1 MVAADVRRPSQ
12 ILPTHE
18 AAHASIVAAAL
29 SSYAALCTD
38 LDTAERALGELWQ
51 FAQPPPAALPPKPPP
66 ASLPAP
72 PVESSPRRYAAIER
86 VAAAHRRRREAA
98 RGESPAPTA
107 AHAMWFDSPPPTPP
121 KPAAAPTPPKPA
133 FALPATAA
141 PPPRPAAPPAD
152 GARCARALRHLL
164 LRDAL
169 ARYRAGAHHAE
180 EQLAYAVA
188 AAPAELARVRLQCA
202 LARWAGA
209 AASASAAARMRGALF
224 ETRRHDG
231 LLRAVRRWLAWR
243 RRALVWR
250 QKSLRRLTAAGGPL
264 RLHNDHMRTFDARG
278 LFVEF
283 GNAVMAKTWRERRRR
298 AVVFCA
304 WALATHA
311 DVLKADSVL
320 DAFSLLGPSRV

>member
-18 AAHASIVAAAL
+18 AAHASIVAAAI
-29 SSYAALCTD
+29 SSYAALCAD

-51 FAQPPPAALPPKPPP
+51 FAQPPAALPPKPPP

-72 PVESSPRRYAAIER
+72 PVESPRRYAAIER

-133 FALPATAA
+133 LALPATAA
-141 PPPRPAAPPAD
+141 APPRPAAPPAD
-152 GARCARALRHLL
+152 GTRCARALRHLL

-169 ARYRAGAHHAE
+169 ARYRAGAHHAQ

-250 QKSLRRLTAAGGPL
+250 QKSLRRVAAAGGPL

-320 DAFSLLGPSRV
+320 DAFSLLGPSRA

>member
-1 MVAADVRRPSQ
+1 M
-12 ILPTHE
+12 
-18 AAHASIVAAAL
+18 
-29 SSYAALCTD
+29 
-38 LDTAERALGELWQ
+38 
-51 FAQPPPAALPPKPPP
+51 
-66 ASLPAP
+66 
-72 PVESSPRRYAAIER
+72 
-86 VAAAHRRRREAA
+86 
-98 RGESPAPTA
+98 
-107 AHAMWFDSPPPTPP
+107 
-121 KPAAAPTPPKPA
+121 
-133 FALPATAA
+133 
-141 PPPRPAAPPAD
+141 
-152 GARCARALRHLL
+152 
-164 LRDAL
+164 
-169 ARYRAGAHHAE
+169 
-180 EQLAYAVA
+180 A

-250 QKSLRRLTAAGGPL
+250 QKSLCRLTAAGGPL

>member
-1 MVAADVRRPSQ
+1 MVDETQLGRGAADVQQQRMVDIELAGDLRGDSLSCWQ
-12 ILPTHE
+12 RLDHE
-18 AAHASIVAAAL
+18 LRHTTAPVISCAAL
-29 SSYAALCTD
+29 LRMDLTAAGTLLSWVRERDANGERVQFVDAHRLIAALFGLIGITD
-38 LDTAERALGELWQ
+38 H
-51 FAQPPPAALPPKPPP
+51 AQ
-66 ASLPAP
+66 
-72 PVESSPRRYAAIER
+72 
-86 VAAAHRRRREAA
+86 
-98 RGESPAPTA
+98 
-107 AHAMWFDSPPPTPP
+107 
-121 KPAAAPTPPKPA
+121 
-133 FALPATAA
+133 
-141 PPPRPAAPPAD
+141 
-152 GARCARALRHLL
+152 
-164 LRDAL
+164 
-169 ARYRAGAHHAE
+169 

-250 QKSLRRLTAAGGPL
+250 QKSLRRVAAAGGPL

>member
-1 MVAADVRRPSQ
+1 MVRLAAADAA
-12 ILPTHE
+12 E
-18 AAHASIVAAAL
+18 ASGGADAAKA
-29 SSYAALCTD
+29 
-38 LDTAERALGELWQ
+38 G
-51 FAQPPPAALPPKPPP
+51 
-66 ASLPAP
+66 
-72 PVESSPRRYAAIER
+72 VG
-86 VAAAHRRRREAA
+86 AA
-98 RGESPAPTA
+98 RDGGGA
-107 AHAMWFDSPPPTPP
+107 A
-121 KPAAAPTPPKPA
+121 
-133 FALPATAA
+133 
-141 PPPRPAAPPAD
+141 RPAAPPAD

-250 QKSLRRLTAAGGPL
+250 QKSLRRVAAAGGPL
-264 RLHNDHMRTFDARG
+264 RLHNDHMRTFDAR
-278 LFVEF
+278 
-283 GNAVMAKTWRERRRR
+283 AASSSS
-298 AVVFCA
+298 
-304 WALATHA
+304 LAT
-311 DVLKADSVL
+311 
-320 DAFSLLGPSRV
+320 R